1 MKKFDVVIDK
11 SFKNVEHIHPLQQWK
26 VAELID
32 DFKENPNILKLII
45 FGSSVTEACH
55 AGSDV
60 DFYVELLEDKKV
72 MRKGIFHDFL
82 YDQWT
87 NFTTGEKLMDEIRKK
102 GVVVYER
109 K

>member
-1 MKKFDVVIDK
+1 MEKFDVVIGEK
-11 SFKNVEHIHPLQQWK
+11 FQNIEQIHPLQQWK
-26 VAELID
+26 VAELIN

-60 DFYVELLEDKKV
+60 DFYVELKEDKKV
-72 MRKGIFHDFL
+72 MRKGHYHDFL

-87 NFTTGEKLMDEIRKK
+87 NFTTGERLMKIIEKN

-109 K
+109 D